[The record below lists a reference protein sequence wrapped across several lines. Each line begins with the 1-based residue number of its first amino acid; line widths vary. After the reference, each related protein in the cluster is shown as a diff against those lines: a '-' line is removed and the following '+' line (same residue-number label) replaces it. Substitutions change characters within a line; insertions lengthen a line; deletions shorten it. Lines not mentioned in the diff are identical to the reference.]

1 MLNNYIIKEKEGRKH
16 ARWIALY
23 THLVLPI
30 IPIKCI
36 TCVIPGHN
44 NAWKSQWIINNKL
57 YNGLVS
63 CDFQMQKLFEELESH
78 FREEQEK
85 TKLEVCM

>member
-1 MLNNYIIKEKEGRKH
+1 MWVLCNYNPTGLWKICRLWAHCNSVSYNNRF
-16 ARWIALY
+16 
-23 THLVLPI
+23 
-30 IPIKCI
+30 
-36 TCVIPGHN
+36 
-44 NAWKSQWIINNKL
+44 
-57 YNGLVS
+57 VS